1 MVDTVYA
8 AVRMPSSPFIQ
19 VDKFAAINGGDIYI
33 GQPDTD
39 PTVPANQVQ
48 VYWENEDLTLTPI
61 PQPIKINASGYPV
74 YQGTVGRFVTQT
86 GCSMAVYNR
95 QNVLQYYFDNLLEY
109 DAAQMWQVIQS
120 PTGWEYVGTT
130 EGTLKTRLQG
140 FVTPWDFTS
149 RTEYTTTSA
158 AIQAMF
164 DYAKAN
170 GKIVNAYGWTGTLES
185 TVTADGITI
194 KGGTWKGTA
203 DWRIVDTLLEGAII
217 NNLRI
222 MLYGGDNRI
231 RDCLIDGEPT
241 QSKAGSIV
249 AQASPATNDSFELS
263 DTEFRNCLFG
273 FLMQGSGDIQRG
285 VFRNLSFYNVGG
297 DCLEFN
303 VVNANFDYGCVID
316 GIYMENVNGQTPIT
330 NSNWGIGIGI
340 AGAGPYGWDIPDTQ
354 YAKNFAIRNV
364 FANRVRQIIHL
375 EVTRDST
382 IENIHGDPNQN
393 VSNGTGLTMSTV
405 ICYGCKRIT
414 IDGVYGEPV
423 VTTADPHDVRI
434 VMLEWGV
441 TAGAPSN
448 PCFDMTVR
456 NVKTVNGRFYA
467 GVAAKPNSQGGVM
480 YPNTYILENI
490 DVYRFT
496 IFGVATKLIMSNI
509 SCVEFIGQGQTPSGT
524 TGLPEYIRS
533 KSILSMTNVNAYDAN
548 GYGDQAWSLCGYTD
562 IHSVNSNIMAQSY
575 ANLRGGVG
583 VRMYAGNNI
592 YFNPTVAQMHD
603 QSTFD
608 GTLFPHGKEFMAGDL
623 IVKTDGATVGVETSG
638 AYLSPNQNDLP
649 IYINRVAAAAVGQTY
664 LDHYH
669 TPSNTNQNQTPW
681 LTKYPLSPG
690 TRITIPGAGTGGAAL
705 ETWIVRS
712 PYQPGNNTGAAPRIE
727 IAHAIVTAI
736 GETQIT
742 ATKPISTRPATTY

>member
-19 VDKFAAINGGDIYI
+19 VDKFAAINDGDIYI

-170 GKIVNAYGWTGTLES
+170 KKIVYAYGWTGTLES

-194 KGGTWKGTA
+194 QGGTWQGTA
-203 DWRIVDTLLEGAII
+203 DWRITNTLLEGAII
-217 NNLRI
+217 NKLRI
-222 MLYGGDNRI
+222 MVWGGNNRI
-231 RDCLIDGEPT
+231 RDCLIDGEVT

-249 AQASPATNDSFELS
+249 AQASPTTNDSFELS
-263 DTEFRNCLFG
+263 DTEFRNTLFG

-316 GIYMENVNGQTPIT
+316 GIYMENVNGQTPIA

-340 AGAGPYGWDIPDTQ
+340 AGAGPYGWTIPDSQ

-364 FANRVRQIIHL
+364 YAHRVRQILHL

-382 IENIHGDPNQN
+382 IENIHGDPDQN

-405 ICYGCKRIT
+405 IAYGCKRIT

-448 PCFDMTVR
+448 PCFDMVVR
-456 NVKTVNGRFYA
+456 NVSTQNGRVYA
-467 GVAAKPNSQGGVM
+467 GVAANADSQGIMVT
-480 YPNTYILENI
+480 PNTYTLENI
-490 DVYRFT
+490 KCYKLSL
-496 IFGVATKLIMSNI
+496 FGVASMLNMSNI
-509 SCVEFIGQGQTPSGT
+509 TGTVFDCVGNDSAGGT
-524 TGLPEYIRS
+524 TSNGRFIRG
-533 KSILSMTNVNAYDAN
+533 KSVLRMFNVQFYDAN
-548 GYGDQAWSLCGYTD
+548 GFADQGWSQCSYTNITSIGSNVYAD
-562 IHSVNSNIMAQSY
+562 MRQYNGIDGSIGAKMGNVNQ
-575 ANLRGGVG
+575 
-583 VRMYAGNNI
+583 I
-592 YFNPTVAQMHD
+592 YTNPTPTEMNYVN
-603 QSTFD
+603 FD
-608 GTLFPHGKEFMAGDL
+608 SNAFPTGREFQRGDL
-623 IVKTDGATVGVETSG
+623 IQRADGKFFRVTVSG
-638 AYLSPNQNDLP
+638 AYIPATDNFKIKATTVGNTYVDCNVDYTGNQSSL
-649 IYINRVAAAAVGQTY
+649 
-664 LDHYH
+664 
-669 TPSNTNQNQTPW
+669 PW
-681 LTKYPLSPG
+681 LYGNPLTPG
-690 TRITIPGAGTGGAAL
+690 TRITIPGAGAGGADL
-705 ETWIVRS
+705 QTWITRGPYNTSQGVPSSPVRI
-712 PYQPGNNTGAAPRIE
+712 N
-727 IAHAIVTAI
+727 IAHAIATATAA
-736 GETQIT
+736 GTQLA
-742 ATKPISTRPATTY
+742 ATKPITFVTPT